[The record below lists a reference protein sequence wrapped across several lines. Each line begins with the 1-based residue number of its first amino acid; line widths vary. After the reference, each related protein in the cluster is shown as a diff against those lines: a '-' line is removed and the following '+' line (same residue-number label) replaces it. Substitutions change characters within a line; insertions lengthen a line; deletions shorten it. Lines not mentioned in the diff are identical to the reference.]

1 MLGGVRL
8 ALPGGS
14 YPVRVLR
21 ALDGPRVLAAA
32 LTALLLSVSALVSPT
47 VLGFFLPAEAA
58 LAWLEHLAEL
68 AVLAAGLVLA
78 YTLLDEALPPALPMR
93 LGLLCAVLFAIAGG
107 FALLLHA
114 YYARGF
120 AHLPPPLRLLSDAF
134 HFGLPAVLLAVVA
147 DIHQRALRADSDAL
161 ATELARMQQTQ
172 GDLEQQLALLQA
184 QIEPHFLF
192 NMLGNVRRLYRTE
205 PLAGAEA
212 IAHLMRYLRTAM
224 PQLRNANGCLVDEL
238 ALVRAYLELHRIRM
252 GTRLA
257 FAIEAAPP
265 VPAVPFPAMLVVT
278 LVENAIRHGIEP
290 AGGGRVTVRAQR
302 VDERLEIEVADD
314 GVGFGGAASSGTG
327 VGLSNVRRQL
337 AARYGAQARLSLTS
351 REPRGA
357 CARIQIPWPAQA
369 MQREV
374 RACRPT

>member
-1 MLGGVRL
+1 MLGAVRL

-14 YPVRVLR
+14 YPMRVLR
-21 ALDGPRVLAAA
+21 ALEWPRLVAAA
-32 LTALLLSVSALVSPT
+32 LTALLLSVGTLVSPT
-47 VLGFFLPAEAA
+47 LLDFFSPAEVA

-78 YTLLDEALPPALPMR
+78 YTLLDEGLPPALPMR
-93 LGLLCAVLFAIAGG
+93 LGLLCILLFAASGVL
-107 FALLLHA
+107 ALLLHA

-147 DIHQRALRADSDAL
+147 DIHRRSLRADSDAL
-161 ATELARMQQTQ
+161 AAELARMQQSQ

-184 QIEPHFLF
+184 RIEPHFLF

-212 IAHLMRYLRTAM
+212 IGHLMRYLRTAM
-224 PQLRNANGCLVDEL
+224 PKLRNTSGSVGDEL

-252 GTRLA
+252 GRRLE
-257 FAIEAAPP
+257 FAIEAD
-265 VPAVPFPAMLVVT
+265 PAVAGVPFPPMLAVT

-290 AGGGRVTVRAQR
+290 AGAGRVTVNARR
-302 VDERLEIEVADD
+302 NGDGLEIEVADD
-314 GVGFGGAASSGTG
+314 GVGFGAAASSGTG

-337 AARYGAQARLSLTS
+337 AARYGTHGRLALTS
-351 REPRGA
+351 ASPRGA
-357 CARIQIPWPAQA
+357 CARIRIPWPAA
-369 MQREV
+369 ATV
-374 RACRPT
+374 R